1 MFGSDSFPVG
11 PNGRFPKQRISS
23 AGNEIAAPEDMEAL
37 YEESDLNGIAKLP
50 VRERDYR
57 SSLNKVQNRMK
68 VGRAMRE
75 GQDELKFQPRRMQT
89 RGRRLKFGA

>member
-1 MFGSDSFPVG
+1 MFGSDNLPLG
-11 PNGRFPKQRISS
+11 PNGQFPRQRISS
-23 AGNEIAAPEDMEAL
+23 AGNEIAPPEEMEAM
-37 YEESDLNGIAKLP
+37 YEESSLNGISKLP

-68 VGRAMRE
+68 HGRAMRE
-75 GQDELKFQPRRMQT
+75 GQDEHKFEPRGMLK